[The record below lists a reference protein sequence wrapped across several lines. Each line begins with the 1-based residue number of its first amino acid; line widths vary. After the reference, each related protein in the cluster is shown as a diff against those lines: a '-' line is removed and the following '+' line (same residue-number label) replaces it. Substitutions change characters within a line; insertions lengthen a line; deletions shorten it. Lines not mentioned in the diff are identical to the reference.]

1 MSEIVNTINALCQE
15 RNQIPPEIDC
25 CLKDLPGNDFNTTF
39 KFISF
44 FNEKLTSKTPCFV
57 SGVPGSF
64 HSRLFPSKSL
74 HFIHSNCGLNYLS
87 KVPEGLEKNKMSVY
101 ITSSSP
107 LSEYKAYLNQFQ
119 KDFTTFL
126 RMRSEEMVSNGRMV
140 ITLLGRNAID
150 DPLYRDCCHHLT
162 LVSDSLRDLVFE
174 GLVSASKVISFN
186 MPLYDPTD
194 EELKEI
200 IINEGSFQIND
211 LETHAFDLG
220 HSKEENRESCRA
232 KPGEKEANCIRAA
245 FEMMLVAH
253 FGDAINIDTLFAKY
267 AHHVSQH
274 ASCMRKTSVILVV
287 SCSCS
292 HGWRG
297 IMSGRDIIVENSGW
311 AIGDGESLNV
321 WDSARLSLSQKESPM
336 GPAPEALVE
345 LKSSV
350 FCNNSACF
358 TFNMSHLINSDKMY
372 AFFLCICLCMR
383 SIRSDGKSE
392 NEMSNGDEECS
403 NYTRV
408 SILNMRGGDGH
419 NSYATN
425 SLLQGKQGKKRN
437 NLLSNICL
445 SRCFLQRRVLSM
457 SKPILVKNTKEM
469 MTNLEFPKCIKVA
482 DLGCSSGQNTFL
494 AMSEIVNTIN
504 ALCQERNQNPPEI
517 DCCLNDLPGNDFNTT
532 FKFISFF
539 NDKLTSN
546 TPCFVSGVPGSFYSR
561 LFPSKSLH
569 FIHSNYSVNYPSKV
583 PEGLEKNKMGVYITS
598 SSPLSEYKAYLNQ
611 FQKDFN
617 TFLRMRSEEM
627 VSNGRMV
634 ITLLGR
640 NTIDDPLY
648 RDCCH
653 HLTLLSDS
661 LRDLV
666 IEGLVSA
673 STVNSFNMP
682 FYDPTEEEV
691 KEIIRNEASFQI
703 NDLETHAFD
712 LGHSKEESSLQSC
725 RAKSGEKE
733 ANCIRAATE
742 TMLVAHFRDAINI
755 DTLFAKY
762 AHHVSQHAS
771 CINKTSIT
779 LVASLVRK

>member
-1 MSEIVNTINALCQE
+1 
-15 RNQIPPEIDC
+15 
-25 CLKDLPGNDFNTTF
+25 
-39 KFISF
+39 
-44 FNEKLTSKTPCFV
+44 
-57 SGVPGSF
+57 
-64 HSRLFPSKSL
+64 
-74 HFIHSNCGLNYLS
+74 
-87 KVPEGLEKNKMSVY
+87 
-101 ITSSSP
+101 
-107 LSEYKAYLNQFQ
+107 
-119 KDFTTFL
+119 
-126 RMRSEEMVSNGRMV
+126 
-140 ITLLGRNAID
+140 
-150 DPLYRDCCHHLT
+150 
-162 LVSDSLRDLVFE
+162 
-174 GLVSASKVISFN
+174 
-186 MPLYDPTD
+186 
-194 EELKEI
+194 
-200 IINEGSFQIND
+200 
-211 LETHAFDLG
+211 
-220 HSKEENRESCRA
+220 
-232 KPGEKEANCIRAA
+232 
-245 FEMMLVAH
+245 
-253 FGDAINIDTLFAKY
+253 
-267 AHHVSQH
+267 
-274 ASCMRKTSVILVV
+274 
-287 SCSCS
+287 
-292 HGWRG
+292 
-297 IMSGRDIIVENSGW
+297 
-311 AIGDGESLNV
+311 
-321 WDSARLSLSQKESPM
+321 
-336 GPAPEALVE
+336 
-345 LKSSV
+345 
-350 FCNNSACF
+350 
-358 TFNMSHLINSDKMY
+358 MY

-425 SLLQGKQGKKRN
+425 SL
-437 NLLSNICL
+437 
-445 SRCFLQRRVLSM
+445 LQRRVLSM

>member
-1 MSEIVNTINALCQE
+1 MSKPILVKNTKEMVTNLDFSKCIKVADLGCSSGQNTFLAMSEIVNTINALCQE

-287 SCSCS
+287 SWF
-292 HGWRG
+292 G
-297 IMSGRDIIVENSGW
+297 
-311 AIGDGESLNV
+311 
-321 WDSARLSLSQKESPM
+321 
-336 GPAPEALVE
+336 
-345 LKSSV
+345 
-350 FCNNSACF
+350 
-358 TFNMSHLINSDKMY
+358 
-372 AFFLCICLCMR
+372 
-383 SIRSDGKSE
+383 
-392 NEMSNGDEECS
+392 
-403 NYTRV
+403 
-408 SILNMRGGDGH
+408 
-419 NSYATN
+419 
-425 SLLQGKQGKKRN
+425 N
-437 NLLSNICL
+437 NLTIYQGITCVVLMYRHKKKTCVVLMVCYASN
-445 SRCFLQRRVLSM
+445 
-457 SKPILVKNTKEM
+457 SK
-469 MTNLEFPKCIKVA
+469 
-482 DLGCSSGQNTFL
+482 
-494 AMSEIVNTIN
+494 
-504 ALCQERNQNPPEI
+504 
-517 DCCLNDLPGNDFNTT
+517 
-532 FKFISFF
+532 
-539 NDKLTSN
+539 
-546 TPCFVSGVPGSFYSR
+546 
-561 LFPSKSLH
+561 
-569 FIHSNYSVNYPSKV
+569 
-583 PEGLEKNKMGVYITS
+583 
-598 SSPLSEYKAYLNQ
+598 
-611 FQKDFN
+611 
-617 TFLRMRSEEM
+617 
-627 VSNGRMV
+627 
-634 ITLLGR
+634 LL
-640 NTIDDPLY
+640 
-648 RDCCH
+648 
-653 HLTLLSDS
+653 
-661 LRDLV
+661 
-666 IEGLVSA
+666 
-673 STVNSFNMP
+673 
-682 FYDPTEEEV
+682 
-691 KEIIRNEASFQI
+691 
-703 NDLETHAFD
+703 
-712 LGHSKEESSLQSC
+712 
-725 RAKSGEKE
+725 
-733 ANCIRAATE
+733 
-742 TMLVAHFRDAINI
+742 AINGLTHTI
-755 DTLFAKY
+755 YIFLYIQYKNILY
-762 AHHVSQHAS
+762 
-771 CINKTSIT
+771 
-779 LVASLVRK
+779 L

>member
-1 MSEIVNTINALCQE
+1 MSKPILVKNTKEMVTNLDFSKCIKVADLGCSSGQNTFLAMSEIVNTINALCQE

-287 SCSCS
+287 SWFGNNLTIYQGITCVVLIYCPSGDFLLVSIGSSCS

-345 LKSSV
+345 LKVSDLFLAEKNEWDLAKIRQFLPIEENKVRLLKPSLSGAPDKLMWLKSATGEFTTKTVIPQDNCVLVRSDAAWNETNKIAGLGWTIKTQNRVSSFSSPMRFVGSPLIAEGLALREAVEKCRDLGLTKIRCESDCAQLIKALTLDHPLAELYDIVADIEAVALSFDFVSFTWISRERNRDADSSAKQVLSAELALMVSPNNSSV

-358 TFNMSHLINSDKMY
+358 TFNMSHLINSDKVT
-372 AFFLCICLCMR
+372 
-383 SIRSDGKSE
+383 S
-392 NEMSNGDEECS
+392 
-403 NYTRV
+403 
-408 SILNMRGGDGH
+408 
-419 NSYATN
+419 
-425 SLLQGKQGKKRN
+425 Q
-437 NLLSNICL
+437 
-445 SRCFLQRRVLSM
+445 
-457 SKPILVKNTKEM
+457 
-469 MTNLEFPKCIKVA
+469 FP
-482 DLGCSSGQNTFL
+482 L
-494 AMSEIVNTIN
+494 IN
-504 ALCQERNQNPPEI
+504 
-517 DCCLNDLPGNDFNTT
+517 
-532 FKFISFF
+532 
-539 NDKLTSN
+539 
-546 TPCFVSGVPGSFYSR
+546 
-561 LFPSKSLH
+561 
-569 FIHSNYSVNYPSKV
+569 
-583 PEGLEKNKMGVYITS
+583 
-598 SSPLSEYKAYLNQ
+598 
-611 FQKDFN
+611 
-617 TFLRMRSEEM
+617 
-627 VSNGRMV
+627 
-634 ITLLGR
+634 
-640 NTIDDPLY
+640 
-648 RDCCH
+648 
-653 HLTLLSDS
+653 
-661 LRDLV
+661 
-666 IEGLVSA
+666 
-673 STVNSFNMP
+673 
-682 FYDPTEEEV
+682 
-691 KEIIRNEASFQI
+691 
-703 NDLETHAFD
+703 
-712 LGHSKEESSLQSC
+712 
-725 RAKSGEKE
+725 
-733 ANCIRAATE
+733 
-742 TMLVAHFRDAINI
+742 
-755 DTLFAKY
+755 
-762 AHHVSQHAS
+762 
-771 CINKTSIT
+771 
-779 LVASLVRK
+779 

>member
-1 MSEIVNTINALCQE
+1 MYAFINVFVYTCNRCRCDEQSGNEMNKGDEESSNYTGRRVLSMSKPILVKNTKEMVTNLDFSKCIKVADLGCSSGQNTFLAMSEIVNTINALCQE

-287 SCSCS
+287 S
-292 HGWRG
+292 W
-297 IMSGRDIIVENSGW
+297 
-311 AIGDGESLNV
+311 
-321 WDSARLSLSQKESPM
+321 
-336 GPAPEALVE
+336 
-345 LKSSV
+345 
-350 FCNNSACF
+350 
-358 TFNMSHLINSDKMY
+358 
-372 AFFLCICLCMR
+372 
-383 SIRSDGKSE
+383 SDGKSE

-425 SLLQGKQGKKRN
+425 SL
-437 NLLSNICL
+437 
-445 SRCFLQRRVLSM
+445 LQRRVLSM

>member
-1 MSEIVNTINALCQE
+1 
-15 RNQIPPEIDC
+15 
-25 CLKDLPGNDFNTTF
+25 
-39 KFISF
+39 
-44 FNEKLTSKTPCFV
+44 
-57 SGVPGSF
+57 
-64 HSRLFPSKSL
+64 
-74 HFIHSNCGLNYLS
+74 
-87 KVPEGLEKNKMSVY
+87 
-101 ITSSSP
+101 
-107 LSEYKAYLNQFQ
+107 
-119 KDFTTFL
+119 
-126 RMRSEEMVSNGRMV
+126 
-140 ITLLGRNAID
+140 
-150 DPLYRDCCHHLT
+150 
-162 LVSDSLRDLVFE
+162 
-174 GLVSASKVISFN
+174 
-186 MPLYDPTD
+186 
-194 EELKEI
+194 
-200 IINEGSFQIND
+200 
-211 LETHAFDLG
+211 
-220 HSKEENRESCRA
+220 
-232 KPGEKEANCIRAA
+232 
-245 FEMMLVAH
+245 
-253 FGDAINIDTLFAKY
+253 
-267 AHHVSQH
+267 
-274 ASCMRKTSVILVV
+274 
-287 SCSCS
+287 
-292 HGWRG
+292 
-297 IMSGRDIIVENSGW
+297 
-311 AIGDGESLNV
+311 
-321 WDSARLSLSQKESPM
+321 
-336 GPAPEALVE
+336 
-345 LKSSV
+345 
-350 FCNNSACF
+350 
-358 TFNMSHLINSDKMY
+358 MY

-425 SLLQGKQGKKRN
+425 SL
-437 NLLSNICL
+437 
-445 SRCFLQRRVLSM
+445 LQRRVLSM

-712 LGHSKEESSLQSC
+712 LGHSKEET
-725 RAKSGEKE
+725 KSGEKE

>member
-1 MSEIVNTINALCQE
+1 AREKRNNLLSNICCISHCFLKRRVLSMSKPILVKNTKEMVTNLDFSKCIKVADLGCSSGQNTFLAMSEIVNTINALCQE

-287 SCSCS
+287 S
-292 HGWRG
+292 W
-297 IMSGRDIIVENSGW
+297 
-311 AIGDGESLNV
+311 
-321 WDSARLSLSQKESPM
+321 
-336 GPAPEALVE
+336 
-345 LKSSV
+345 
-350 FCNNSACF
+350 
-358 TFNMSHLINSDKMY
+358 
-372 AFFLCICLCMR
+372 
-383 SIRSDGKSE
+383 SDGKSE

-425 SLLQGKQGKKRN
+425 SL
-437 NLLSNICL
+437 
-445 SRCFLQRRVLSM
+445 LQRRVLSM